1 MNDNNINMKNRMNK
15 FKNENT
21 NENIDKNI
29 KSGEDIE
36 MNEHGK

>member
-1 MNDNNINMKNRMNK
+1 MNNMNDNNINIKNRMNK

-29 KSGEDIE
+29 KSGEDTE
-36 MNEHGK
+36 MK